1 MISGRLAGMVFGVG
15 FLISAPALGNE
26 ADLATAA
33 RVGDWAAVIAL
44 VDDGVDVNAEDLDG
58 NRALHWAV
66 RSDAA
71 EAAGR
76 LLESGADPAVENR
89 HGVTPL
95 YLAAENGNASI
106 ARLLIE
112 AGADPNQV
120 DRTGETILM
129 IATQTGDAETV
140 RVLLD
145 RGADV
150 TATDPEFGQTA
161 LMWAARGDRP
171 GLVEML
177 IDHGSDVTARTRRG
191 ETPAPRLP
199 CIGRTGCGSHGLGI
213 IRGGLPERGKR
224 APIPGEMTP
233 LMYAAREGRTE
244 SARLLLE
251 AGADVNAVDANGIA
265 PLLLAIGNNRIE
277 LAELLLDRGADLNAV
292 DWYGRTPLWAAVE
305 MRNVD
310 LHYST
315 FEHMIDA
322 DDREETLEFIHGLL
336 DRGADPNLRIQEV
349 PPLRSWMYLLGGSL
363 AWVDFT
369 GQTPFLL
376 ASLSG
381 DIATMR
387 LLLEYGANPY
397 ISTFEGTTPLMAVA
411 GINWVVNQTFTEWDS
426 LVEAIELCWEL
437 GMDVNAVNS
446 MGLTALMGA
455 ANRGSSGIIEFLV
468 DRGARLDARDNEGR
482 TPLTWAEGVFLATHA
497 PEPKPE
503 SIAMIRDLMDRRAPA
518 DAGAPE

>member
-1 MISGRLAGMVFGVG
+1 MISGRLAGMVFAIGI
-15 FLISAPALGNE
+15 LISTPALGNE

-33 RVGDWAAVIAL
+33 RVSDWAAVLAL

-145 RGADV
+145 HGADV
-150 TATDPEFGQTA
+150 KATDPEFGQTA

-224 APIPGEMTP
+224 APIPWRDDAPDVRRPG
-233 LMYAAREGRTE
+233 
-244 SARLLLE
+244 
-251 AGADVNAVDANGIA
+251 GAD
-265 PLLLAIGNNRIE
+265 RI
-277 LAELLLDRGADLNAV
+277 
-292 DWYGRTPLWAAVE
+292 
-305 MRNVD
+305 
-310 LHYST
+310 
-315 FEHMIDA
+315 
-322 DDREETLEFIHGLL
+322 
-336 DRGADPNLRIQEV
+336 
-349 PPLRSWMYLLGGSL
+349 
-363 AWVDFT
+363 
-369 GQTPFLL
+369 
-376 ASLSG
+376 
-381 DIATMR
+381 
-387 LLLEYGANPY
+387 
-397 ISTFEGTTPLMAVA
+397 
-411 GINWVVNQTFTEWDS
+411 
-426 LVEAIELCWEL
+426 
-437 GMDVNAVNS
+437 
-446 MGLTALMGA
+446 GA
-455 ANRGSSGIIEFLV
+455 ALAGSRSGRERCRCERHRASASC
-468 DRGARLDARDNEGR
+468 DRQLSN
-482 TPLTWAEGVFLATHA
+482 
-497 PEPKPE
+497 
-503 SIAMIRDLMDRRAPA
+503 
-518 DAGAPE
+518 